1 MKEKMTLQIAGY
13 TLNLSTDQ
21 SAEYVKQLA
30 QLLSQRIEAASGG
43 GRYGKLDAALLV
55 ALDLLDEQV
64 KGTARRRELE
74 QQLGDI
80 NAMIRSGALR
90 FVEDAE
96 AETEEASDKQD
107 GEDGA
112 DEEA

>member
-13 TLNLSTDQ
+13 TLNLSSDQ

-43 GRYGKLDAALLV
+43 GRYGRLDAALLV

-90 FVEDAE
+90 FVEDADAME
-96 AETEEASDKQD
+96 DEKEEDAAHEEA
-107 GEDGA
+107 
-112 DEEA
+112 